1 MIPLAIPNV
10 SGNEGKYLQACVDEN
25 FVSTVGRFV
34 GEFETKLCEATSYSH
49 AVVTSQGTTALHLGL
64 TALGVD
70 VGDLVIIPDMTF
82 IATANSVSHCKAK
95 PWILDVS
102 ADSWTLDP
110 ALLRRA
116 LEDECVRDGDIVR
129 HRESG
134 ARVAAIMP
142 VYTMGLAPDM
152 DAICDIADEFG
163 VPVLSDGAA
172 ALGTTYKGQA
182 IGKTRAA
189 LTMMSFNGNKIITSG
204 GGGVLLSNDA
214 ELMARIRHLS
224 STARKGTDYDH
235 DVVGFNYRMTNINAA
250 VGVGQ
255 IEMLNQFVAAKRRI
269 AAHYEAA
276 FADRNDIHAFVEA
289 DWSEG
294 NHWFSGL
301 YLADW
306 EADRVAALR
315 AHLRAA
321 GIDARPFWKPMHQ
334 QAPYRDCPKTL
345 TGVAETEWERILPL
359 PCSTQITDAELNQVV
374 EAVRAFDG

>member
-34 GEFETKLCEATSYSH
+34 GEFETKLCEATSYKH

-102 ADSWTLDP
+102 AESWTLDP

-116 LEDECVRDGDIVR
+116 LEDECVRYETVLR
-129 HRESG
+129 HRDSD

-152 DAICDIADEFG
+152 DAICEIADEFG
-163 VPVLSDGAA
+163 IPVMADGAA
-172 ALGTTYKGQA
+172 ALGTTYKGKP

-189 LTMMSFNGNKIITSG
+189 ITMMSFNGNKIITSG
-204 GGGVLLSNDA
+204 GGGVLLGNDA
-214 ELMARIRHLS
+214 KLMAHVRHIS
-224 STARKGTDYDH
+224 STARSGVDYEH
-235 DVVGFNYRMTNINAA
+235 DVVGFNYRMTNIQAA

-255 IEMLNQFVAAKRRI
+255 IERLDEFVASKRRI
-269 AAHYEAA
+269 AAHYENA
-276 FADRNDIHAFVEA
+276 FSERNDIHPFVEA

-294 NHWFSGL
+294 NHWFSGI
-301 YLADW
+301 YLTGW
-306 EADRVAALR
+306 GVDRVAALR
-315 AHLRAA
+315 EHLRRA

-334 QAPYRDCPKTL
+334 QAPYRDCPTTL
-345 TGVAETEWERILPL
+345 TGIAKDSWERILPL
-359 PCSTQITDAELNQVV
+359 PCSTQITDEELTQVV
-374 EAVRAFDG
+374 SAIRTFGH